1 MTLPEKLRSELQR
14 EFRFD
19 TELITPHC
27 IFHPL
32 DHGRFLISI
41 VPPIKQGIPE
51 LIINKS
57 LKAKADLVVLVIP
70 SDTST
75 EWFSNVFNK
84 STAGNGRVTLR
95 PIQGRVKFTT
105 EDNQIKR
112 VPACLI
118 VFRSDAELER
128 ITTEKQ
134 AQIYEHQA
142 NSR

>member
-14 EFRFD
+14 EFHFD
-19 TELITPHC
+19 YELITPHC

-32 DHGRFLISI
+32 DYGRFLISI

-75 EWFSNVFNK
+75 EWFSRVFNLSGK
-84 STAGNGRVTLR
+84 GKVTLR

-105 EDNQIKR
+105 EEGEVKR
-112 VPACLI
+112 VPACVIIIDNTIEQLQ
-118 VFRSDAELER
+118 
-128 ITTEKQ
+128 Q
-134 AQIYEHQA
+134 ARA
-142 NSR
+142 

>member
-75 EWFSNVFNK
+75 EWFNTTFRLSNT
-84 STAGNGRVTLR
+84 SNGRVTMR

-112 VPACLI
+112 VPACMLI
-118 VFRSDAELER
+118 FKSPSELAREADQNR
-128 ITTEKQ
+128 
-134 AQIYEHQA
+134 AQRYA
-142 NSR
+142 NNA